1 MSITHTIFAAGC
13 FWGIQA
19 AFDAVQGVVATTVG
33 YTGGIV
39 ENPTYER
46 VCSGNTGHAEAVLVT
61 FDDSIISF
69 DKLLDVYFANHNP
82 TTLNRQGAD
91 VGTQYR
97 SAIYT
102 ANEEQEAAALRKIR
116 ELNDSGV
123 YSSPI
128 VTQVLPETIFYP
140 AEEYHQ
146 KYFAK
151 RGIGSCSAFPAA
163 NLTDEEWKKK
173 LSPEQ
178 YRILRQKETERP
190 FSGSLLHV
198 SEKGTFVCGACGNP
212 IFASDNKFDSGS
224 GWPSFDEAIA
234 ESVTL
239 TPDYSHGMV
248 RTEVSCARC
257 GSHLGHVFNDGPT
270 PTKQRYCINSGAMQF
285 EQK

>member
-1 MSITHTIFAAGC
+1 MGISHTIFAAGC

-19 AFDAVQGVVATTVG
+19 AFDAIQGVVATTVG

-39 ENPTYER
+39 ENPSYER
-46 VCSGNTGHAEAVLVT
+46 VCSGDTGHAEAVLVT
-61 FDDSIISF
+61 FDDFVISF
-69 DKLLDVYFANHNP
+69 DELLDVYFANHNP

-91 VGTQYR
+91 IGTQYR

-102 ANEEQEAAALRKIR
+102 ANEAQEAAALRKIR
-116 ELNDSGV
+116 KLNDSGI
-123 YSSPI
+123 YEAPI

-146 KYFAK
+146 KYFLK
-151 RGIGSCSAFPAA
+151 HGIGACNKISVA
-163 NLTDEEWKKK
+163 NLTEKEWKER

-178 YRILRQKETERP
+178 YRILREKETERP
-190 FSGSLLHV
+190 FSGGLLNV
-198 SEKGTFVCGACGNP
+198 NDEGTFICGACGNP

-224 GWPSFDEAIA
+224 GWPSFDEALP

-239 TPDYSHGMV
+239 TPDYSHGMI

-285 EQK
+285 EHK